1 MVSLAK
7 RCAGLTTPAAPLRW
21 LRGILLMA
29 QPPLLCEEGNITQP
43 YLTAREPFHP
53 LWETI
58 PPASAIRSVIHVFCS
73 SADLLRSSKRKIGS
87 CSSSSGDACC
97 EKSGPVAGNSRRIP
111 IRSGSATPRLENGTE
126 ILLL

>member
-1 MVSLAK
+1 MRISH
-7 RCAGLTTPAAPLRW
+7 
-21 LRGILLMA
+21 
-29 QPPLLCEEGNITQP
+29 
-43 YLTAREPFHP
+43 LTAREPFHP
-53 LWETI
+53 PWETI

-111 IRSGSATPRLENGTE
+111 IRSGSATPRLENGTDRKSTRLNSSHLG
-126 ILLL
+126 ISYAVFCLKKKNKRQGVRRRQVG